1 MIDAGSFRYEM
12 CRHFFFGT
20 RHGGDYFSLKLALE
34 TFLRRFLGWGWE
46 MVFVFDGVPTKWK
59 DETWQKRTEADIA
72 RADRDSRGVGDWDDC
87 LPPILSGAVLSAALA
102 RLGIEALQADGD
114 ADGAVA
120 SVARERQGMVVSRDS
135 DLMLMRSRGYIDM
148 PQFFQ
153 FGLENEDALLVLE
166 PPRLWQ
172 HLGIT
177 EAEVPLLATL
187 CGNDFVPF
195 DQMRPWLQTLRKDSA
210 STGKHATNF
219 TGVVDFLHGCQQKSQ
234 DLLTAAKSVVPESLH
249 LHFDYSVTDFYYHSY
264 KERAKSQQP

>member
-1 MIDAGSFRYEM
+1 MLQSFACRLWVLDSKAIGIHGLYTQVTEQQSLWRILREQELPLLVIDAGSFRYEM

-114 ADGAVA
+114 AEGAVA
-120 SVARERQGMVVSRDS
+120 SVARSDRAWWSR
-135 DLMLMRSRGYIDM
+135 
-148 PQFFQ
+148 
-153 FGLENEDALLVLE
+153 
-166 PPRLWQ
+166 
-172 HLGIT
+172 
-177 EAEVPLLATL
+177 AT
-187 CGNDFVPF
+187 
-195 DQMRPWLQTLRKDSA
+195 RT
-210 STGKHATNF
+210 
-219 TGVVDFLHGCQQKSQ
+219 
-234 DLLTAAKSVVPESLH
+234 
-249 LHFDYSVTDFYYHSY
+249 
-264 KERAKSQQP
+264 